1 MPHSNIAI
9 FIPHA
14 GCPNMCSF
22 CNQKSISGAD
32 KQPGFTDVQ
41 KVCEQAIFE
50 VNDKE
55 NTEIAFFGG
64 SFTAIERS
72 YMIGLLEAAQ
82 PFIGE
87 GKFRG
92 IRISTRPDCI
102 NEEILAL
109 LKSYKVTAIELG
121 VQSMSDEVLYANDR
135 GHTSEDVQKA
145 AKLIHQSGI
154 ELGLQMMVG
163 LYKSNADLDTFTAME
178 LIKLTPK
185 AVRIYPVAILEGTKL
200 AELYRKGEYIPME
213 LETAVRL
220 CADLLKL
227 FQVADIDVIRLGLHA
242 SDLVESQL
250 IGGLYH
256 PAFRELCEGLL
267 YRDIIAEKI
276 NGKSS
281 KFTIEVSSKSV
292 SKAIGQKK
300 SNIEYFSKQ
309 GTNIRIK
316 PSNTLVGYNIN
327 VSEDV

>member
-1 MPHSNIAI
+1 MPHNNIAI

-32 KQPGFTDVQ
+32 KQPEFTDVQ

-135 GHTSEDVQKA
+135 GHTSEDVRKS

-309 GTNIRIK
+309 GINIRIK

>member
-1 MPHSNIAI
+1 MPHNNIAI

-32 KQPGFTDVQ
+32 KQPEFTDVQ
-41 KVCEQAIFE
+41 KVCEQAISE

-145 AKLIHQSGI
+145 VKLIHQSGI

-227 FQVADIDVIRLGLHA
+227 FQDADIDVIRLGLHA

-281 KFTIEVSSKSV
+281 KFTIEVSTKSV

>member
-32 KQPGFTDVQ
+32 KQPEFTDVQ

-135 GHTSEDVQKA
+135 GHTSEDVRKS

-309 GTNIRIK
+309 GINIRIK

>member
-14 GCPNMCSF
+14 GCPNKCSF

-32 KQPGFTDVQ
+32 KQPEFTDVQ
-41 KVCEQAIFE
+41 KVCKQAISE

-227 FQVADIDVIRLGLHA
+227 FQDADIDVIRLGLHA

-281 KFTIEVSSKSV
+281 KFTIEVSTKSV